1 MGVNQKLWALSLS
14 VCDVSN
20 LCMMC
25 FGSSFYGLIGM
36 PTPHEMHFASVT
48 GLVLVTS
55 VGVNLFLAS
64 SPRQWRRLKS
74 TYFCHLSACGH
85 DNCFPGLLDG
95 SIWNLVTEL
104 LRTLTIGWW
113 DA

>member
-1 MGVNQKLWALSLS
+1 VSTRNSGHSLS
-14 VCDVSN
+14 VCDVST

-36 PTPHEMHFASVT
+36 PTPLEMHFASVT

-64 SPRQWRRLKS
+64 SPRQWRRLK
-74 TYFCHLSACGH
+74 
-85 DNCFPGLLDG
+85 NM
-95 SIWNLVTEL
+95 EL
-104 LRTLTIGWW
+104 FS
-113 DA
+113 